1 MTSTEFLRHPW
12 VQGITASDKTMDEA
26 YKRHLMMNF
35 RKHISNHFAQKANG
49 NEFGLREIFNLI
61 DIAGNGV
68 LDANEL
74 RVALRAAGE
83 ADDVITKIVSSFD
96 FKNQGSKVS
105 GVTFDDFKRIMNE
118 G

>member
-1 MTSTEFLRHPW
+1 
-12 VQGITASDKTMDEA
+12 
-26 YKRHLMMNF
+26 
-35 RKHISNHFAQKANG
+35 
-49 NEFGLREIFNLI
+49 
-61 DIAGNGV
+61 V